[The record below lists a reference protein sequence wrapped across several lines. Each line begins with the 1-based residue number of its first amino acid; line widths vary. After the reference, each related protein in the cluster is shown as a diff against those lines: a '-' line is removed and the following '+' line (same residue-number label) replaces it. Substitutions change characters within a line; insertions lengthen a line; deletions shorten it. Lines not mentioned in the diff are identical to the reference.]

1 MSYHNGD
8 DDENGSS
15 DDDDDD
21 IDNDGDDDNDVN
33 SIHSP
38 PIVNPLLLCCLE
50 SLFASPNLNLTTSS
64 NFKLTSFPHQVYD
77 LPFSSPAKKMQCTR
91 RFALHFSQYSM

>member
-1 MSYHNGD
+1 MSYDNGD
-8 DDENGSS
+8 DDDYGSN

-33 SIHSP
+33 RIHSP

-50 SLFASPNLNLTTSS
+50 SLLTP
-64 NFKLTSFPHQVYD
+64 LTSI
-77 LPFSSPAKKMQCTR
+77 
-91 RFALHFSQYSM
+91 